1 VVRPTFALILAAA
14 LALAACGDPLIVL
27 GDAPGR
33 MRIVLG
39 VGDSIGTQVD
49 SVATRTRLTEPTAVA
64 FDAASSVLYAADR
77 GAVIQSDGITRRV
90 ARVFS
95 VRSDGRST
103 LAFSSAACTAVC
115 PEAIQSMAVSADGT
129 LYLTDWVGHR
139 VFRWNRG
146 STSPVVIAG
155 DGQAGDAPDGVPAQQ
170 ASLRS
175 PAGIVAASD
184 GRLYFSEQLGH
195 RIRFIDSS
203 GQLQSVAGI
212 GAPGFSGDGG
222 QATSAALNQPTGL
235 VLHGDL
241 LYIAD
246 RLNHRIRAI
255 SLTTGIIETV
265 AGQGVQGFAGDNG
278 DAFLARFDRP
288 ASAAVS
294 DDGVTLFIADYGN
307 HRVRAVNLRTRTVQ
321 TVSGTGSSAWNG
333 AGRPAG
339 ETSLEMPSGVAARSG
354 FLFIADTGHSVV
366 WRTVIRL

>member
-1 VVRPTFALILAAA
+1 VVRTTFALTLAA
-14 LALAACGDPLIVL
+14 LSLGACGDPLIVL

-33 MRIVLG
+33 MRVVLG

-64 FDAASSVLYAADR
+64 FDAASSLLYAADR
-77 GAVIQSDGITRRV
+77 GAVKQSGGITRRV
-90 ARVFS
+90 ARIFS
-95 VRSDGRST
+95 VRSDGRLT
-103 LAFSSAACTAVC
+103 LVFSSAACTVNC
-115 PEAIQSMAVSADGT
+115 PEAVHSMTVGADGT

-146 STSPVVIAG
+146 ANSPVVIAG
-155 DGQAGDAPDGVPAQQ
+155 DGQAGDAPDGTPAVQ
-170 ASLRS
+170 ARLRS

-184 GRLYFSEQLGH
+184 GKLYFSEQLGH

-203 GQLQSVAGI
+203 GQLHTVAGT
-212 GAPGFSGDGG
+212 GAPGFFGDRGP
-222 QATSAALNQPTGL
+222 AASAALNQPSGL
-235 VLHGDL
+235 ALHSDVL
-241 LYIAD
+241 YVAE
-246 RLNHRIRAI
+246 RLNHRIRAV

-278 DAFLARFDRP
+278 DALLARLDRP
-288 ASAAVS
+288 ASVAVS

-307 HRVRAVNLRTRTVQ
+307 HRVRAVNLGTGTVQ
-321 TVSGTGSSAWNG
+321 TVAGTGSDAWNG
-333 AGRPAG
+333 TGRPAG
-339 ETSLEMPSGVAARSG
+339 ETSLELPSGLAAISG